1 MDILSNL
8 KQLMLI
14 IQLILSM
21 GLSIDSMEV
30 DGYEQK
36 IYTLNVASLDNVHLQ
51 QKLSINQ
58 VFGFENLTAMAKSQ
72 PDHINE
78 IAVNGMFYDSFGHPA
93 GMLIMDGELIT
104 SKSIGTPM
112 FLLYEDGRVV
122 IADMTIDLFIEHNK
136 IKYPVYEVNGSQP
149 EGIFSL
155 YTPWYGATN
164 RIRALHTAIVVNNS
178 RIINTIQ
185 TENPY
190 STGQASGG
198 LDGGNF
204 LLSYL
209 GTGIGTDSI
218 MNFGVSD
225 NLRFLMES
233 NVEQEGIEEGF
244 QTGGWLVRE
253 GENVSKPY
261 ENYIGRTD
269 SLQPRTAI
277 GITKHNRVII
287 KVVDGRQAG
296 VSHGMTGY
304 QLAQLF
310 IDENCVSAAYL
321 DGGASSIIVKKGSII
336 NVPSLGE
343 EKKISHGLFFDR
355 DYSKVLAK

>member
-1 MDILSNL
+1 MDIFSNL

-14 IQLILSM
+14 IQLIISM

-36 IYTLNVASLDNVHLQ
+36 IYTLNVASLDNVQLQ
-51 QKLSINQ
+51 QKLSTNQ
-58 VFGFENLTAMAKSQ
+58 VFGFENLTSMAKSQ
-72 PDHINE
+72 PSHINE
-78 IAVNGMFYDSFGHPA
+78 IAVNGMFYDNYGHPA
-93 GMLIMDGELIT
+93 GILIMDGELIT

-112 FLLYEDGRVV
+112 FLLYEDGRVAIKDV
-122 IADMTIDLFIEHNK
+122 SIDLFIEHNT

-149 EGIFSL
+149 VGVFSL

-164 RIRALHTAIVVNNS
+164 RIRTIHTAIVVKNS
-178 RIINTIQ
+178 RVINTIQ

-198 LDGGNF
+198 LDEGNF

-209 GTGIGTDSI
+209 GTELSSKSSI
-218 MNFGVSD
+218 DFVEGD
-225 NLRFLMES
+225 PLRFLMES
-233 NVEQEGIEEGF
+233 NVNLEGIDEGF
-244 QTGGWLVRE
+244 QTGGWLVRD
-253 GENVSKPY
+253 GKNVSKPY

-269 SLQPRTAI
+269 SLQPRTAV
-277 GITKHNRVII
+277 GITEYNEVII

-296 VSHGMTGY
+296 VSLGVTGY

-310 IDENCVSAAYL
+310 IDENCITAAYL
-321 DGGASSIIVKKGSII
+321 DGGASSTIVKKGTIM